1 LTIPRLF
8 QVFQDVSLLASK
20 MPGTQTDLKR
30 SKVNMNQKN
39 RRILQRKTLLFLFSA
54 GFEGILRTMVLIPIL
69 FYERNFT

>member
-1 LTIPRLF
+1 
-8 QVFQDVSLLASK
+8 

-39 RRILQRKTLLFLFSA
+39 RRILQRKTILFLFSA